1 MAGRSRTLTPEMIED
16 TTTAS
21 LSHLEW
27 RLFVSLILLA
37 DDYGNLRA
45 ETAYLRGQALWACET
60 PLDDVQNALNKL
72 ARVQL
77 TTTYRVRGQNY
88 LHLTTWDRHQKVD
101 KPGKPRMPG
110 PDQSEDMSNQ
120 TLMPFSRDSR
130 ETLAPDLRPPTIDPD
145 RDLRPVSPSGKLST
159 GPDLFA
165 RRPPQP
171 HRPDAFGRQ
180 LERIEKLREEEASEA
195 DDEAPSR
202 KVH

>member
-1 MAGRSRTLTPEMIED
+1 MAGRIRTLKPEMIED
-16 TTTAS
+16 TKTAS

-60 PLDDVQNALNKL
+60 PMDDVQNALNKL

-101 KPGKPRMPG
+101 KPGKQFFRRSILFTRCCVEFSTYCFTLISFNIIFRKRPG
-110 PDQSEDMSNQ
+110 TQ
-120 TLMPFSRDSR
+120 
-130 ETLAPDLRPPTIDPD
+130 
-145 RDLRPVSPSGKLST
+145 K
-159 GPDLFA
+159 
-165 RRPPQP
+165 
-171 HRPDAFGRQ
+171 HRPWHIVVAHR
-180 LERIEKLREEEASEA
+180 
-195 DDEAPSR
+195 
-202 KVH
+202 